1 MSDGS
6 VSNLCSYWLPDLD
19 SVWEFLRFDKAW
31 WLATLPERL
40 WSGRGSLL
48 EYDLYVVGFL
58 VFGHLFVAVIW
69 VHWASRPF
77 FFSFFVQ
84 ICCVQQSCTPVR
96 GSALIQWV
104 PNPLAHQGKPAS
116 TWSSKGQHVLMEN
129 FLSFEPA
136 CSYPRIK
143 QNFTHG
149 ELPFLWAGLF
159 ISLNQAEFCSWL
171 KTFSIRFYCTVGTK
185 SCDSFSVLRQS
196 LLLT

>member
-1 MSDGS
+1 MACNPTRAVVKWKREPFGIWPVCCWIPSFWPPFCGCY
-6 VSNLCSYWLPDLD
+6 L
-19 SVWEFLRFDKAW
+19 
-31 WLATLPERL
+31 
-40 WSGRGSLL
+40 GSLGL
-48 EYDLYVVGFL
+48 Q
-58 VFGHLFVAVIW
+58 A
-69 VHWASRPF
+69 F

-149 ELPFLWAGLF
+149 ELPFLWASLF